1 MTDSDRQST
10 HTDER
15 RKTIMKLKP
24 IGIYRDADTKMP
36 RMRAADYS
44 TDTYDAVELRTDRKE
59 NPVIIMHSK
68 RTAPLT
74 WKVVYGFS
82 EIFFRSFAEAVAFC
96 NTHGFEMA
104 KEQVE

>member
-1 MTDSDRQST
+1 
-10 HTDER
+10 
-15 RKTIMKLKP
+15 MKFKP
-24 IGIYRDADTKMP
+24 IGIFKDADTRMP
-36 RMRAADYS
+36 RPKVSDYS
-44 TDTYDAVELRTDRKE
+44 SDAYDAVELRSDRKE

-82 EIFFRSFAEAVAFC
+82 TIFFRSFAEAVEFC
-96 NTHGFEMA
+96 NSHGFELV

>member
-1 MTDSDRQST
+1 
-10 HTDER
+10 
-15 RKTIMKLKP
+15 MKFKP
-24 IGIYRDADTKMP
+24 IGIARGADRMP
-36 RMRAADYS
+36 RPKVSDFG
-44 TDTYDAVELRTDRKE
+44 TDAYDAVELRSDRKE

-96 NTHGFEMA
+96 NTHGFEMV

>member
-1 MTDSDRQST
+1 
-10 HTDER
+10 
-15 RKTIMKLKP
+15 MKLKP
-24 IGIYRDADTKMP
+24 IGIYKNADARMP
-36 RMRAADYS
+36 GMRAKDYS
-44 TDTYDAVELRTDRKE
+44 TDSYDAVELRTDRRK
-59 NPVIIMHSK
+59 NPVVIMHSK

-96 NTHGFEMA
+96 NTHGFEMV

>member
-1 MTDSDRQST
+1 MTDSDRQPA

-15 RKTIMKLKP
+15 RKTIMKFKP
-24 IGIYRDADTKMP
+24 IGIARGADRKPFPKVSDFGTDA
-36 RMRAADYS
+36 
-44 TDTYDAVELRTDRKE
+44 YDAVELRTDRKE

-96 NTHGFEMA
+96 NTHGFEMV